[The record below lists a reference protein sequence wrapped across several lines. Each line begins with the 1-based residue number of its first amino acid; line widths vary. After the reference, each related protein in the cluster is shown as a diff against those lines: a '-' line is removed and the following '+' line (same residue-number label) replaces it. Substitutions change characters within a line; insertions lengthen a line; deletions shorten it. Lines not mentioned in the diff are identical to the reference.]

1 MRPKFIITTTNI
13 TCGRIDNG
21 KDKAEAKFGQVAHTH
36 QYLTVV
42 MRMIMRM
49 IMKMTLKMI
58 MKMSMKMM
66 LVVMVLRLLFNNY

>member
-36 QYLTVV
+36 QYLMVV
-42 MRMIMRM
+42 MKMIMRM
-49 IMKMTLKMI
+49 IMNMTMKMI
-58 MKMSMKMM
+58 MKMSMKIFVGGDGVETT
-66 LVVMVLRLLFNNY
+66 L

>member
-36 QYLTVV
+36 QYLTMV
-42 MRMIMRM
+42 MR
-49 IMKMTLKMI
+49 MI

>member
-49 IMKMTLKMI
+49 IMKMIVKMI
-58 MKMSMKMM
+58 IKMM

>member
-21 KDKAEAKFGQVAHTH
+21 KDQAETKFGQVAHTH

-42 MRMIMRM
+42 IRMIMRM
-49 IMKMTLKMI
+49 IMKMTMKMI

-66 LVVMVLRLLFNNY
+66 LVVMVFRLLFDNY

>member
-42 MRMIMRM
+42 MRMIMKM
-49 IMKMTLKMI
+49 NMKMIIKMI
-58 MKMSMKMM
+58 MAMM
-66 LVVMVLRLLFNNY
+66 VVVMVLRLLTNNY